1 MRLVFD
7 SNIVIKILNNDLEII
22 AKFNQF
28 KEYFITSISLGE
40 LYFGAAKSM
49 RASENTKTIDLL
61 SANSRILNADAK
73 SAKEYGIIKSELK
86 KRGNPVPEN
95 DLWIAAICRAN
106 DCTLAP
112 LDKHFLAISDFIKLY
127 EF

>member
-1 MRLVFD
+1 MRIVFD

-22 AKFNQF
+22 SKFNQF

-40 LYFGAAKSM
+40 LYFGAAKSI

-106 DCTLAP
+106 DCTLAT

>member
-22 AKFNQF
+22 SKFNQF

-40 LYFGAAKSM
+40 LYFGAAKSI

-106 DCTLAP
+106 DCTLAT
-112 LDKHFLAISDFIKLY
+112 LDIHFLAMSDFIKLY